1 VNLIERWF
9 KELTDQRLRRKVFT
23 NVPELFDAI
32 TTWGSP
38 WNDDP
43 KPFIW
48 HTSADEIIEKVQ
60 RGPATLNR
68 QINSTTEH
76 SLGQDC
82 FTRRSPSWCMPPA
95 IPCPLQQ
102 ETEGRRKDKPSPVL
116 AVNRHV
122 TSGQVTLLQ
131 MN

>member
-1 VNLIERWF
+1 MNLIERWF

-95 IPCPLQQ
+95 IPRPLQQ